1 MARPPT
7 GATAAMKG
15 RATTSMTL
23 RSAVRKG
30 RAVGAAPRADNTAED
45 AAIDGGNVVSVEGQ
59 KLNAYAHR
67 KSQQSLQRSNYIV
80 DVRGLRYAYL
90 SVYAI
95 LMLADWLQ
103 GTNMYTLYQS
113 YGVNVGAL
121 FLTGFCSSAIC
132 GTFVGSFVD
141 KVGTRNGCIMYCV
154 LEILI
159 QALEHVNDF
168 GVLLIGRVIGGLTT
182 SLLFSAF
189 ESWLVAKHR
198 AMGLSHASLEGIF
211 ASASIINGLMAI
223 IAGIIARMSFLA
235 SGDIGPFQV
244 AAALTC
250 VAMCLIVLWWDDPS
264 DHAQQASKKSS
275 PSSAMSFTGLIAN
288 AWTDATRS
296 SATMTLGLSC
306 ALFEGAMYTF
316 VFMWVPVLQS
326 TYDASS
332 GERAPTE
339 IAFSCMMVCVA
350 LGGVVFNRT
359 LSSTTISAGGASI
372 FAIASFAMAGCAAAS
387 LMSSPPRALYLCLF
401 FAFEISVGAF
411 HPWAAAAR
419 ARLFP
424 PRALATLMNLFR
436 VPLNAVVVA
445 GVALSSNVTHTGT
458 FVACAFL
465 HAVAAAATV
474 VNLKKN

>member
-1 MARPPT
+1 
-7 GATAAMKG
+7 
-15 RATTSMTL
+15 
-23 RSAVRKG
+23 
-30 RAVGAAPRADNTAED
+30 
-45 AAIDGGNVVSVEGQ
+45 
-59 KLNAYAHR
+59 
-67 KSQQSLQRSNYIV
+67 
-80 DVRGLRYAYL
+80 
-90 SVYAI
+90 
-95 LMLADWLQ
+95 
-103 GTNMYTLYQS
+103 
-113 YGVNVGAL
+113 
-121 FLTGFCSSAIC
+121 
-132 GTFVGSFVD
+132 
-141 KVGTRNGCIMYCV
+141 MYCV

-244 AAALTC
+244 AAARRASRC
-250 VAMCLIVLWWDDPS
+250 VFVLWWDDPS
-264 DHAQQASKKSS
+264 DHAQQTSKKSS

-424 PRALATLMNLFR
+424 PPRPRALMNLFR
-436 VPLNAVVVA
+436 VLLNAVVVA